1 VDRKLYWALDKDG
14 QYTNRIAQTLTDLD
28 EYLKRDDL
36 PDDVRANVEA
46 YKNKLQEYSTDNK
59 DFDVEGW
66 KNGV

>member
-1 VDRKLYWALDKDG
+1 MYWALDKDG

-59 DFDVEGW
+59 NFDVEGW